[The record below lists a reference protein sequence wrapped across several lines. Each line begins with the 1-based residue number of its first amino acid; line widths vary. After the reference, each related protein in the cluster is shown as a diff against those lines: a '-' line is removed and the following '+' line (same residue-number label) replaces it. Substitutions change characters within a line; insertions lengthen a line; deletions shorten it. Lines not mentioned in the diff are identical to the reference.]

1 MGSGNSACCQS
12 SRQTPPW
19 GATLRH
25 GMSPVAFYIVETFAT
40 LLGVILLAVAVL
52 YGGRRLGIGR
62 ASGPLELLGRLPL
75 DARRAVYLVKVGK
88 LVYVVGSS
96 EGGLTRLG
104 ELEAEA
110 VPDHGPSGPPA
121 ARAPRFADVLA
132 RLRGSA
138 AGSPPPPA
146 SPTGAGGDVQP

>member
-1 MGSGNSACCQS
+1 
-12 SRQTPPW
+12 
-19 GATLRH
+19 
-25 GMSPVAFYIVETFAT
+25 MSPVAFYIVETFAT

-96 EGGLTRLG
+96 EGGLTRIG

-110 VPDHGPSGPPA
+110 VPDQGPLGPPVS
-121 ARAPRFADVLA
+121 RAPRFADVLA
-132 RLRGSA
+132 RLRGS
-138 AGSPPPPA
+138 SREPRN
-146 SPTGAGGDVQP
+146 PTGAGGDAQG

>member
-1 MGSGNSACCQS
+1 MALTMTTTSCPRFCVAIARAATLRMRSSVPTEVPPYFWTMSATVGAMGSGNSACCQS
-12 SRQTPPW
+12 SRQTPPYET
-19 GATLRH
+19 TLRR

-40 LLGVILLAVAVL
+40 LLGMILLAVAVL

-96 EGGLTRLG
+96 EGGLTRIG
-104 ELEAEA
+104 EL
-110 VPDHGPSGPPA
+110 
-121 ARAPRFADVLA
+121 
-132 RLRGSA
+132 
-138 AGSPPPPA
+138 
-146 SPTGAGGDVQP
+146 